1 MFRPPSGPRAEVVE
15 EQGLKATIPEIAPI
29 TDAGSLSVQAMYE
42 TNPYPRWTHLARRPP
57 ATGRRA

>member
-29 TDAGSLSVQAMYE
+29 TDAVSLSVQAMYE
-42 TNPYPRWTHLARRPP
+42 TNPYPP
-57 ATGRRA
+57 GRISRAGLRSTCVQR